1 MASVLYSSARA
12 VVMEKTLLGEDRLKR
27 MVEGTADDALKILS
41 EVGFGT
47 GDISRAGIDAVSDT
61 ETARLCSF
69 IKETAPD
76 DKIKKFFLL
85 PYDFKNAE
93 ALIKEKYLKTE
104 SELSAYGLLDVKE
117 LREKIFTDSYSSL
130 PKYMAQA
137 LLAADKAFVD
147 GTQSGLY
154 INGLFTK
161 ALYNELFALNVKDK
175 RLKAVLLSKAD
186 LINIGISLRTR
197 NFERAEK
204 QYVHFGKVKERML
217 KVVCESDFD
226 TIREQFRFTEY
237 KDEVF
242 AALSGIESGAGLK
255 EFEKLCDGFAVK
267 TIKKDRYSSQGILPF
282 IRYCFYKFAD
292 IANARIVL
300 VGHSGGLTH
309 EEISDRLREHYEG

>member
-1 MASVLYSSARA
+1 
-12 VVMEKTLLGEDRLKR
+12 MEKTLLGEDRLKR
-27 MVEGTADDALKILS
+27 LVEGTADDALKILS

-47 GDISRAGIDAVSDT
+47 GEVSRAGIDAVSDT

-76 DKIKKFFLL
+76 DKIKKFFLYQ
-85 PYDFKNAE
+85 YDFKNAE

-104 SELSAYGLLDVKE
+104 QELSACGLLDVKD
-117 LREKIFTDSYSSL
+117 LKDKIFTDAYSSL
-130 PKYMAQA
+130 PKYMAKA
-137 LLAADKAFVD
+137 LLSADKAFVD
-147 GTQSGLY
+147 GTQTGLY

-161 ALYNELFALNVKDK
+161 ALYDELFALKINDK
-175 RLKAVLLSKAD
+175 KLKSVLCSKVD

-197 NFERAEK
+197 NFDRAEK
-204 QYVHFGKVKERML
+204 QYVHFGKVKEPML
-217 KVVCESDFD
+217 KSLCEADFE
-226 TIREQFRFTEY
+226 TIRAQFRFTEY

-242 AALSGIESGAGLK
+242 AALTGLESGAGLK

-267 TIKKDRYSSQGILPF
+267 TVKKDRYGSQGTLPF
-282 IRYCFYKFAD
+282 IRYCFYKLAD

-300 VGHSGGLTH
+300 VGHSGGLSR